1 MRRRDREVTNRQ
13 QILSIMESCDV
24 CRLGLVDN
32 NMPYVVPMCFAHQV
46 NEDESITLYFH
57 SAGDGRKVDIMQKNP
72 NAAFEMDTA
81 HKLFDNATDACGFG
95 MKYQCIMGTG
105 TIRFLTEKDEKVPVL
120 DMIMKHY
127 TRKHLPYRPEFID
140 ATLIIALDV
149 KEITC
154 KVNE

>member
-13 QILSIMESCDV
+13 QILSIIDSCDV
-24 CRLGLVDN
+24 CRLGFADG
-32 NMPYVVPMCFAHQV
+32 NMPYVVPMCFAYQV

-57 SAGDGRKVDIMQKNP
+57 SAGDGRKVDIMKQNP
-72 NAAFEMDTA
+72 HVAFEMDTA

-95 MKYQCIMGTG
+95 MKYQCVMGTG
-105 TIRFLTEKDEKVPVL
+105 TVRFINEKDEKVPVL
-120 DMIMKHY
+120 DLIMKHY
-127 TRKHLPYRPEFID
+127 TKKHLPYRPEFID

-149 KEITC
+149 DSISC